1 MQSAKGGQRMADQS
15 RHGGAVERDIEQVG
29 QTNILKIC
37 PYTEIYTCSFVLFL
51 AVIQVH
57 VLSCY
62 FLCRTYL
69 YHRDLF
75 HIIVGCLAD
84 AENRML

>member
-29 QTNILKIC
+29 QTNTLKIC

-51 AVIQVH
+51 AAIQVY
-57 VLSCY
+57 VTFLLY
-62 FLCRTYL
+62 LCRTHL

-75 HIIVGCLAD
+75 HIVGFLAD